1 VTRFTI
7 QFAEP
12 VANIS
17 PPVSFKCRVTRYA
30 FDGRPVLAEFEVSLA
45 DGTRDRFTK
54 TSSFEIETMR
64 NRLTRILAKRSR

>member
-1 VTRFTI
+1 MTHFAIR
-7 QFAEP
+7 FAEP

-17 PPVSFKCRVTRYA
+17 PPISFKCRVTRYA
-30 FDGRPVLAEFEVSLA
+30 LDGRPILAEFEVALA